1 MHKNSDSPNDYNC
14 NDYLINNNNANT
26 NNNSNNNI
34 FIESSYIKNLVL
46 HNHIKMMITIKAD
59 INASAFSLIF
69 ENLETSEIYLGR
81 NRKYRVGHAI
91 PI

>member
-1 MHKNSDSPNDYNC
+1 M
-14 NDYLINNNNANT
+14 LIMLMILVYT
-26 NNNSNNNI
+26 QVLNI
-34 FIESSYIKNLVL
+34 S
-46 HNHIKMMITIKAD
+46 IKMILMITIKAD

>member
-1 MHKNSDSPNDYNC
+1 MLMILVYTTV
-14 NDYLINNNNANT
+14 L
-26 NNNSNNNI
+26 NI
-34 FIESSYIKNLVL
+34 S
-46 HNHIKMMITIKAD
+46 IKMILMITIKAD

-81 NRKYRVGHAI
+81 NRKYTVGHAI

>member
-1 MHKNSDSPNDYNC
+1 M
-14 NDYLINNNNANT
+14 LIMLMILVYT
-26 NNNSNNNI
+26 TVLNI
-34 FIESSYIKNLVL
+34 S
-46 HNHIKMMITIKAD
+46 IKMILMITIKAD